1 MLKAIFGTLG
11 VIILISIFFFFTG
24 IVGKGCNQ
32 AVKATHIDDAVEN
45 YEEFQS
51 IYNTC
56 VKLNTDL
63 CSKREIPDTDRGFD
77 QISKPQQVFAIK
89 ANLNRWVEEYNAKSK
104 MWGRSLWKSSKLP
117 FELSTNEF
125 NCYTK

>member
-1 MLKAIFGTLG
+1 M
-11 VIILISIFFFFTG
+11 IILISIVLFFTG
-24 IVGKGCNQ
+24 VVGKGCNQ

-63 CSKREIPDTDRGFD
+63 CSKREIPESDRGFD

-89 ANLNRWVEEYNAKSK
+89 ANLNRWIEEYNAKSK
-104 MWGRSLWKSSKLP
+104 MWGRNLWKSSKLP
-117 FELSTNEF
+117 FELTTTEF
-125 NCYTK
+125 SCYTK